1 MLPWKNT
8 NQSTELMDNT
18 IFTIIT
24 ILLYF
29 AIAGYQFLLLKN
41 HDDSHALKVAL
52 ITSLPLLCHGWLLHI
67 AIDTDQGQNLSIFN
81 IVSMIFWIISS
92 LVIASSI
99 TRKLGILVT
108 ALLPLSGLTLL
119 ASHYLTQ
126 QAPIDAS
133 APGFLIHTL
142 ISIATIS
149 VISLAAIQ
157 SLFVNVLDN
166 RLKQNSPSSIQ
177 GMPALQDMEDFLFIL
192 VWIGF
197 ILLSLLIFTAI
208 FFMPQTGVEISLHK
222 PILSVASWITFA
234 ILLVGRYKNGWRG
247 KMASRWTIVG
257 FLFIFLA
264 YFGTRAVLELILG
277 R

>member
-8 NQSTELMDNT
+8 NQRTELMDNT

-41 HDDSHALKVAL
+41 HDDSHALKLAL
-52 ITSLPLLCHGWLLHI
+52 ITTLPLLCHGWLLHLS
-67 AIDTDQGQNLSIFN
+67 IDTEHGQNLSIFN

-119 ASHYLTQ
+119 ASHYLTKESL
-126 QAPIDAS
+126 IDVS
-133 APGFLIHTL
+133 APAFLIHTL

-149 VISLAAIQ
+149 VISLVAIQ

-166 RLKQNSPSSIQ
+166 RLKQNSSQSIQ
-177 GMPALQDMEDFLFIL
+177 GMPALQDMENFLFIL
-192 VWIGF
+192 IWIGF
-197 ILLSLLIFTAI
+197 TLLSFLILTAI
-208 FFMPQTGVEISLHK
+208 FFMPQTGAEISLHK
-222 PILSVASWITFA
+222 PILSIASWITFA
-234 ILLVGRYKNGWRG
+234 ILLIGRHKNGWRG
-247 KMASRWTIVG
+247 KMASRWAIAG
-257 FLFIFLA
+257 FIFIFLA
-264 YFGTRAVLELILG
+264 YFGTKAVLELILG

>member
-1 MLPWKNT
+1 MQINV
-8 NQSTELMDNT
+8 QSSMDNT

-24 ILLYF
+24 VLLYF
-29 AIAGYQFLLLKN
+29 AIAGYQFLLLKKN
-41 HDDSHALKVAL
+41 DDSHALKIAL
-52 ITSLPLLCHGWLLHI
+52 ITTLPLLCHGWLLHL
-67 AIDTDQGQNLSIFN
+67 AIDTEQGQNLSIFN

-108 ALLPLSGLTLL
+108 ALLPLAGLTLL
-119 ASHYLTQ
+119 TSHYLTQ
-126 QAPIDAS
+126 EYIIDAS

-157 SLFVNVLDN
+157 SVFVNALDS
-166 RLKQNSPSSIQ
+166 RLKQNSPASIQ

-208 FFMPQTGVEISLHK
+208 FFMTQTGADISLHK
-222 PILSVASWITFA
+222 PLLSVASWITFA
-234 ILLVGRYKNGWRG
+234 ILLIGRHKNGWRG
-247 KMASRWTIVG
+247 KMASRWSIAG
-257 FLFIFLA
+257 FVLIFLA

>member
-1 MLPWKNT
+1 MQINVQK
-8 NQSTELMDNT
+8 LMDNT
-18 IFTIIT
+18 IFIIIT

-29 AIAGYQFLLLKN
+29 AIAGYQFLLLKK

-52 ITSLPLLCHGWLLHI
+52 LTALPLLCHGWLLHL
-67 AIDTDQGQNLSIFN
+67 AIDTGQGQNLSIFN
-81 IVSMIFWIISS
+81 IVSMMFWIISS

-119 ASHYLTQ
+119 ASHYL
-126 QAPIDAS
+126 AKASLIDAS

-142 ISIATIS
+142 ISIASIS

-157 SLFVNVLDN
+157 SLFVNALDN
-166 RLKQNSPSSIQ
+166 RLKQNPPPSIQ

-192 VWIGF
+192 IWTGF
-197 ILLSLLIFTAI
+197 ILLSFSILTAI
-208 FFMPQTGVEISLHK
+208 IFMPDTGGDIPLHK
-222 PILSVASWITFA
+222 PILSIASWITFA
-234 ILLVGRYKNGWRG
+234 TLLIGRHRNGWRG
-247 KMASRWTIVG
+247 KMASRWTIAG
-257 FLFIFLA
+257 FVLIFLA

-277 R
+277 K